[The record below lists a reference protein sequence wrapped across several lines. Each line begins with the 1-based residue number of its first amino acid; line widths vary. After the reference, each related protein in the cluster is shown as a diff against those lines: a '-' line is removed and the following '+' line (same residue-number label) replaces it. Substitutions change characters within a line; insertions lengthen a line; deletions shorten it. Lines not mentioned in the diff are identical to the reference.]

1 METKFQTS
9 FIPKQPLNVEAPHR
23 TSSASI
29 FFLISFIIFM
39 ASVASAGGVVI
50 YGRVIE
56 QSIKSGNEQLLINK
70 NAFDPNT
77 IKEVTRLNDRI
88 NAASTLLR
96 QHKGVSTVFQILSN
110 TTLQNVRFT
119 DFNYS
124 SADDKITLSMRGVA
138 TGYDTVAL
146 QAKAFTDPALKNV
159 FRSPIFGDLN
169 LDQSGNV
176 GFSFTTGV
184 DPLLV
189 DYYTLKRDEA
199 GLTPPGEAAARNQV
213 NSFIQTSQPL
223 VETKVEGSAIA
234 PIGGVS
240 ADNDDDAEADEGITN
255 TTN

>member
-9 FIPKQPLNVEAPHR
+9 FIPKQPLNVDAPHR

-39 ASVASAGGVVI
+39 ASAASAGGVII
-50 YGRVIE
+50 YGRIIE
-56 QSIKSGNEQLLINK
+56 QNIKNGNEQLLINK

-77 IKEVTRLNDRI
+77 IKEITRLNDRI
-88 NAASTLLR
+88 NAANTLLK

-110 TTLQNVRFT
+110 TTLRNVRFT

-124 SADDKITLSMRGVA
+124 SADDKITLSMRGTA

-169 LDQSGNV
+169 LDQQGNV

-184 DPLLV
+184 DPFLV
-189 DYYTLKRDEA
+189 DYYKLKREEYGLSGGTA
-199 GLTPPGEAAARNQV
+199 GTQPAVGQVQNQV
-213 NSFIQTSQPL
+213 NGFQQTGAPASEQTSVGAP
-223 VETKVEGSAIA
+223 ETSLLELNSG
-234 PIGGVS
+234 
-240 ADNDDDAEADEGITN
+240 DITN
-255 TTN
+255 PTN